1 MNEASS
7 NLALRS
13 TLRRNGDVEITL
25 EQVRLP
31 GPEGG
36 VVVEMHAAPIHPAD
50 MSLLFAR
57 ADPGTAERVERDGKT
72 VTVLRAG
79 ETAAIAQASRVDVPT
94 AVGMEGAGRVV
105 EAGPSDAA
113 QALLGRTVAVRG
125 NGVYARF
132 NRIALE
138 DVLPLPDNVSAPEG
152 AAAFINPLTT
162 LGMIELMR
170 DGGFGALVHT
180 AAASTFGQ
188 MLCRL
193 CREEGIGLVNIV
205 RRPEQVELLRSLG
218 AEHVCDMSG
227 EGFEDELLSA
237 LRATGATLAFD
248 ATGGGDL
255 ASRILHHME
264 RAMPKPEG
272 YQHYGSNIRKKVFIY
287 GALDPRPLVLLK
299 NYGLAWDLGGYLV
312 FHFLESIGPER
323 VEDLKRRVVE
333 GLKTTFAMQYSHKI
347 SLEDACDPD
356 VLRSAGRRATGDK
369 YLIDFSK

>member
-1 MNEASS
+1 MNEISS

-13 TLRRNGDVEITL
+13 TLRRNGDVEIAL
-25 EQVRLP
+25 EQVRVP
-31 GPEGG
+31 GREGG
-36 VVVEMHAAPIHPAD
+36 VVVEMLAAPIHPAD

-57 ADPGTAERVERDGKT
+57 ADPGTAERIQRDGKT

-79 ETAAIAQASRVDVPT
+79 DAAAKAQASRVDVPT

-113 QALLGRTVAVRG
+113 QALLGRLVAVRG
-125 NGVYARF
+125 NGVYARY

-138 DVLPLPDNVSAPEG
+138 DILPLPDDVSASEG
-152 AAAFINPLTT
+152 AAAFINPLTV
-162 LGMIELMR
+162 LGMVELMQ
-170 DGGFGALVHT
+170 DGGFGGLVHT
-180 AAASTFGQ
+180 AAASTIGQ

-193 CREEGIGLVNIV
+193 CREEGIGLVSIV
-205 RRPEQVELLRSLG
+205 RRPEQVELLQSIG

-227 EGFEDELLSA
+227 PGFEDELLRA
-237 LRATGATLAFD
+237 LVATGATLAFD

-255 ASRILHHME
+255 ASRILNLME
-264 RAMPKPEG
+264 RALPKPAG

-287 GALDPRPLVLLK
+287 GTLDPSPLVLLK

-323 VEDLKRRVVE
+323 VEGLKRRVVE

-347 SLEDACDPD
+347 SLAEACDPD
-356 VLRSAGRRATGDK
+356 VLRGAGRRATGDK
-369 YLIDFSK
+369 YLIDFSI